1 MDSSHLDPRRF
12 MREFR
17 RNYTNLY
24 KLWVKG
30 GRSAPVGARIHTPTE
45 HPIHEAAVPDAI
57 KTALADYRATHPGR
71 IEFVKHMR
79 TVNGSPTLVVEDET
93 DLPSEDQL
101 ITVSQTVTLNAADS
115 MQVVTD
121 LYVARRA

>member
-1 MDSSHLDPRRF
+1 MDSTHLEPRRF
-12 MREFR
+12 LREFR

-30 GRSAPVGARIHTPTE
+30 GRSAPEGARIHTPSE
-45 HPIHEAAVPDAI
+45 QPIHEAGIPDSIRA
-57 KTALADYRATHPGR
+57 ALANYRETHPGN

-79 TVNGSPTLVVEDET
+79 TVNGSPTLLVEDER
-93 DLPSEDQL
+93 DLPAEDQL
-101 ITVSQTVTLNAADS
+101 ITVSQTVTFNAADS
-115 MQVVTD
+115 VQVVTD